1 MLVGGMLREMR
12 KPATILPNARRL
24 IGLMR
29 SGLFSLMV
37 INGE

>member
-1 MLVGGMLREMR
+1 MLIGGMLSEMR

-29 SGLFSLMV
+29 LGLFSLMV

>member
-1 MLVGGMLREMR
+1 MLVGGMLSEMR
-12 KPATILPNARRL
+12 KPATILPNVRRL

-29 SGLFSLMV
+29 LGLFSLMV

>member
-1 MLVGGMLREMR
+1 MLVGGILSEIR
-12 KPATILPNARRL
+12 KPAIILPNARRL

-37 INGE
+37 IRGE